1 MSGPRAGCGDV
12 REGIEADLTKPDVIK
27 DTMAFMF
34 ETRAV
39 IRPTQQAMDAAHRQ
53 RDYQDCWAGLK
64 KSFVAPR

>member
-1 MSGPRAGCGDV
+1 MRRRSRKPSS
-12 REGIEADLTKPDVIK
+12 ADLTKPDVIK

-53 RDYQDCWAGLK
+53 RDYQECWKGLK
-64 KSFVAPR
+64 KSFVSPR